1 MKVTAL
7 QDESLD
13 ALCWRYYGSTSGTVE
28 AVMAANPGIAALG
41 VALPAGTVV
50 EMPAPVAIDQVR
62 PLLQLFN

>member
-1 MKVTAL
+1 MMVTAL

>member
-1 MKVTAL
+1 MKVTAQ

>member
-41 VALPAGTVV
+41 VALPSGTVV

>member
-28 AVMAANPGIAALG
+28 AVMATNPGIAALG

>member
-41 VALPAGTVV
+41 VALLAGTVV

>member
-1 MKVTAL
+1 MKVIAL